1 MKSFKTFTIL
11 LIAIFAFNSAKAQL
25 PPRISIQGT
34 LKDANGAAVA
44 DGTYQVEFR
53 LYDVELG
60 GTSRWTET
68 AQVESAG
75 GIYNHLLGSVMPL
88 DATVF
93 DQTLFLGIK
102 LGAFELQP
110 RTELTYAPYTF
121 ASYTALFAD
130 KVVCSG
136 AVGDIKYSMLN
147 PTQFALENGDCW
159 VPMNGGSMASSK
171 LSTILGS
178 SSVPDASGLFF
189 RAQEYVE
196 GNDPDRTPS
205 SPVATIQNDAM
216 KNHNHAFVWNGNTGT
231 AGAHTH
237 TWNYGTESDDSGSG
251 SSNNEFTQIGGS
263 TAGVMSTEGNH
274 SHSVSISGTTSNQTA
289 GATETRPKNI
299 NLYVYIRTN

>member
-1 MKSFKTFTIL
+1 MKSFKAFTIL

-34 LKDANGAAVA
+34 LKDANGAAVV

-53 LYDVELG
+53 LYDVDLG
-60 GTSRWTET
+60 GTSQWTET

-75 GIYNHLLGSVMPL
+75 GIYSHLLGSVMPL
-88 DATVF
+88 DATIF

-136 AVGDIKYSMLN
+136 AVGDVKYSMLN
-147 PTQFALENGDCW
+147 PTQFALENGSCW
-159 VPMNGGSMASSK
+159 VPMNGASMANSK
-171 LSTILGS
+171 LSTILGT
-178 SSVPDASGLFF
+178 SSVPNASGLFF

-205 SPVATIQNDAM
+205 TPVATLQADEIKSHSHTHSFA
-216 KNHNHAFVWNGNTGT
+216 TSS
-231 AGAHTH
+231 AGAHSH
-237 TWNYGTESDDSGSG
+237 SISSDSGSEGASSAVCARHDDGPPG
-251 SSNNEFTQIGGS
+251 SSINTNSVGDHNHTITGSINASGG
-263 TAGVMSTEGNH
+263 
-274 SHSVSISGTTSNQTA
+274 
-289 GATETRPKNI
+289 TETRPKNM